1 MTREFNEVAS
11 LLARRDCT
19 SLEEAKGLLLDTLA
33 EVEDL
38 VAEGDFGDALLVWEQ
53 ALGLEPVYLEALLC

>member
-11 LLARRDCT
+11 LLARRDST
-19 SLEEAKGLLLDTLA
+19 TFEEAKGLLLDTLA

-38 VAEGDFGDALLVWEQ
+38 VAEGDFDEALLVWSK
-53 ALGLEPVYLEALLC
+53 P